1 MDLNHLFKFARR
13 MISTAS
19 EYSLKQNRDRM
30 ANQQTLNDLRQLGEG
45 TVHEVRRGN
54 NRTT

>member
-19 EYSLKQNRDRM
+19 EYSLKQNRDRTS
-30 ANQQTLNDLRQLGEG
+30 NQQTLNDLRQLEEG

-54 NRTT
+54 DRTT